1 MNASKWHR
9 TPILLAAALGAAAT
23 AVTACG
29 SSSPAPPVGCHP
41 DRGARARPASATP
54 CAA

>member
-23 AVTACG
+23 ALTACG
-29 SSSPAPPVGCHP
+29 SSAGRPGGGASRVRGTPRWSGPP
-41 DRGARARPASATP
+41 R
-54 CAA
+54 

>member
-1 MNASKWHR
+1 MNAGKWHR

-29 SSSPAPPVGCHP
+29 SSSRAPRWGRLPR
-41 DRGARARPASATP
+41 RGTP
-54 CAA
+54 RWSGPPR